1 MSKDLL
7 IDRIEVIVVGPETQR
22 YAWAQGMPEQFM
34 TNTMLKITTKG
45 GLEGIA
51 GAPSFSSYNFDRSV
65 AETLRAMLPPMIG
78 QSPLDREALWR
89 RALDLTLPRAPQA
102 HSLIDVSLWDL
113 AAKAAD
119 LPLYRML
126 GGARSKIL
134 SYASTPLL
142 ASAGAYVDFVAQLR
156 EEGFSAIKF
165 HCWCRLGPDMEMV
178 HAVAKRFGG
187 SGLNFMLD
195 VEQRYDRGSALSA
208 GKQLSEL
215 GYRWFEAPL
224 DDFDLEGYRFLRQRV
239 DVPIIS
245 AGNSITD
252 IRMMEFAVRAGCWS
266 DLRIDVMQSGGFTP
280 ARKVMG
286 LAVAHGM
293 TVELQCWGYTLTQ
306 AANLHLMLAYE
317 NCTYFEQPAPYPAF
331 EYGSLNWIRTDKEGF
346 VHAPQGAGLGVD
358 MDWPAIEKAT
368 VMRYEVR

>member
-1 MSKDLL
+1 MKDLE

-22 YAWAQGMPEQFM
+22 YAWAQGMAEQFM
-34 TNTMLKITTKG
+34 TNTMLKVTTRG
-45 GLEGIA
+45 GLVGVA
-51 GAPSFSSYNFDRSV
+51 GAPSFSSYDFDRSV
-65 AETLRAMLPPMIG
+65 AETLRGMLPPLIG
-78 QSPLDREALWR
+78 QSPADREALWR
-89 RALDLTLPRAPQA
+89 RCLTFTLPQAPQA
-102 HSLIDVSLWDL
+102 HSLIDVAMWDL
-113 AAKAAD
+113 AAKAAG

-134 SYASTPLL
+134 SYASTPML
-142 ASAGAYVDFVAQLR
+142 ANAGAYVDFVAKLK
-156 EEGFSAIKF
+156 EEGFKAIKF
-165 HCWCRLGPDMEMV
+165 HCWCRLQPDMEMV
-178 HAVAKRFGG
+178 HAVAKRFGTTD
-187 SGLNFMLD
+187 LAFMLD
-195 VEQRYDRGSALSA
+195 VEQRYDRASALSA
-208 GKQLSEL
+208 GKQLSDL

-239 DVPIIS
+239 DVPIIA
-245 AGNSITD
+245 AGNSVTD
-252 IRMMEFAVRAGCWS
+252 IRMIEFAVNAGCWS

-286 LAVAHGM
+286 LAAAHDM

-331 EYGSLNWIRTDKEGF
+331 EYGSLNTIRTDKEGF
-346 VHAPQGAGLGVD
+346 AHAPPGPGLGVEV
-358 MDWPAIEKAT
+358 DWPAVEKAT